1 MAAQIVSLATTF
13 QRHVADIERSL
24 STCDSESLWSIE
36 CRAESLL
43 TNVCRAQNILGR
55 EGEALFLRCQQLV
68 RAIQERTRAE
78 STEHQSTT
86 GFRLE
91 RGGDFGLVAKF

>member
-1 MAAQIVSLATTF
+1 MAAQIVGLATTF

-68 RAIQERTRAE
+68 RAIQERTKAE

-86 GFRLE
+86 GFRVE